1 METSLTSV
9 RAELKSLADPEKATQ
24 LARFFKTG
32 SGQYGEGDIFYGI
45 TVPMQRSVAKKYTA
59 LPRKEVIA
67 LLRSDVHE
75 ERLTA
80 LLILVEQ
87 YNKKPDAREEIICE
101 YLANTRWINN
111 WDLVD
116 LSAPRILGAYLV
128 DRDRSILYELAKS
141 ESLWQRRISI
151 IATFAFIDHGESHDA
166 LQIASIL
173 LGDSHDL
180 IHKAVGWVLREVGK
194 KCGQETE
201 EAFLKEH
208 YAALPRTTLRYAI
221 ERFPEAL
228 RLQYLRGEMLP

>member
-1 METSLTSV
+1 MVTSRTSV
-9 RAELKSLADPEKATQ
+9 RTELKSLADPEKATQ

-32 SGQYGEGDIFYGI
+32 PGQYGEGDIFYGI
-45 TVPMQRSVAKKYTA
+45 TVPMQRSVAKKYSA
-59 LPRKEVIA
+59 LPRKEVTA
-67 LLRSDVHE
+67 LLRSEVHE

-87 YNKKPDAREEIICE
+87 YRKQPDAREEIIRE

-128 DRDRSILYELAKS
+128 DHDRSILYELATS
-141 ESLWQRRISI
+141 EVLWEKRISI
-151 IATFAFIDHGESHDA
+151 IATFAFIDQGESHDA
-166 LQIASIL
+166 LQIAEIL
-173 LGDSHDL
+173 LSDSHDL

-194 KCGQETE
+194 KCGQKTE

-228 RLQYLRGEMLP
+228 RLRYLRGELLP